1 MKPKSECASCLLSWV
16 CERSGVLAN
25 EEGRLQLTKTLLK
38 ILSREFN
45 SEINVGSLSNKL
57 TDAIPDYL
65 SQSSKYY
72 QKLKRKNNQLAK
84 KLLGSAKNYIKKGI
98 TPRQKFEKACHLA
111 SASNVAPMNVPSEA
125 FAFQEVKSIL
135 RGRKPFPAMMGPLF
149 QEARRASNILYIA
162 DNAGEI
168 GFDSLLMAYLKE
180 MGSKI
185 NLVVKED
192 PFFEDATMEDAL
204 FFNVDQWVDHIFTLN
219 GFFVPK
225 EIPPALTDLYKKSD
239 LIISKGTGNYE
250 ALKGEVEGKTAI
262 YMLKAKCKPIAMEI
276 GADVGS
282 FVLKLEK

>member
-25 EEGRLQLTKTLLK
+25 EEGRLQLTKTLLE

-204 FFNVDQWVDHIFTLN
+204 FFHVDQWVDHIFTLN